1 MFWVVLGYFGVFWA
15 WFVLGRAGK
24 STGFDLLLQT
34 LRLPAGSEVL
44 CSAITIP
51 DMIHVLRHHNL
62 VPVPVDVDFET
73 LAVDGDAL
81 ERAVTK
87 VGPNIHHERE

>member
-1 MFWVVLGYFGVFWA
+1 
-15 WFVLGRAGK
+15 
-24 STGFDLLLQT
+24 
-34 LRLPAGSEVL
+34 
-44 CSAITIP
+44 
-51 DMIHVLRHHNL
+51 MIHVLRHHNL

-81 ERAVTK
+81 ERAITK